1 MKYTLICLLFAII
14 VCTPLNKD
22 ILESFKE
29 KRLKRH
35 EKIIECV
42 SKEGSEALKKIL
54 NENKSAKLGHIL
66 IENKDTISEKDKILL
81 LRCRQK
87 VFSDFKINKNS
98 FFGFRNKTKR
108 LN

>member
-54 NENKSAKLGHIL
+54 NENKDAKLGKI
-66 IENKDTISEKDKILL
+66 IKESKNNISEEDKKIF

-87 VFSDFKINKNS
+87 AFLEFRKNKN
-98 FFGFRNKTKR
+98 
-108 LN
+108 